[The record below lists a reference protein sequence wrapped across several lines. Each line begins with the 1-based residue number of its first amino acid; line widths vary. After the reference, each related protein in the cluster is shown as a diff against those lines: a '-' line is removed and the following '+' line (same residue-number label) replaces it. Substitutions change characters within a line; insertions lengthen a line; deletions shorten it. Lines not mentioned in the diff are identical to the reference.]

1 MSTSPTPT
9 RKRGGQPGN
18 HNARKHGL
26 TPRPTSP
33 EYRLDKL
40 NHVDLTTEIQVLR
53 QQLQRLN
60 EAALAATSLAET
72 VEIARVIAL
81 TASALARLIRAQVI
95 VFSADTSESSFMQ
108 QWEALVD
115 EVLEDVCKELTHPD
129 SPSSDPQPD
138 SPPAAHPPHR
148 DEGSINVEAWQ
159 RFGDLMEKY
168 PGDSPRRKKR
178 Y

>member
-18 HNARKHGL
+18 HNARRHGL

-95 VFSADTSESSFMQ
+95 VFTADTSESSMME
-108 QWEALVD
+108 QWEAMLTQA
-115 EVLEDVCKELTHPD
+115 LKDVNRELTQPGSTSPDYQFD
-129 SPSSDPQPD
+129 SPSAAEYHDPDYKPLEPED
-138 SPPAAHPPHR
+138 WHKIR
-148 DEGSINVEAWQ
+148 DVLDQ
-159 RFGDLMEKY
+159 Y
-168 PGDSPRRKKR
+168 PGDPPHRKKR